1 MNVSSSSALQ
11 KSFFA
16 FLLVAV
22 LYFGKEFLMPLA
34 IGGILSTF
42 FLPFCSWLVKKKLP
56 NSLAVLACFLVL
68 ISVIF
73 IMISL
78 LGWKIAD
85 LIVDIDLIKQKAI
98 DSYLLVQEYIFK
110 QSGISV
116 EQQTE
121 ILKEEKPS
129 FSNIIQITFGSI
141 SALLANTVL
150 SLLYFVF
157 LLYTRVHIRNFF
169 VKLVPS
175 SQKAEMEQTLE
186 SVAKVSQQYLL
197 GLSKMI
203 VCLWVMYGIG
213 FSIIG
218 IDDVLFF
225 AILCGMMEI
234 VPYVGNITGTFLTV
248 LISVLHGADASM
260 VVGILVVYAL
270 VQSIQGW
277 ILEPLMLGPQVKINP
292 LFSVIALVLGQ
303 ILWGIPGIILAIPL
317 LGMIKIVC
325 DHVESLHPIG
335 FLIGDGENPKKESK
349 QKVIN

>member
-1 MNVSSSSALQ
+1 MDASSSSLLRKTLLAI
-11 KSFFA
+11 
-16 FLLVAV
+16 LLVAV

-34 IGGILSTF
+34 IGGILSTL
-42 FLPFCSWLVKKKLP
+42 FLPFCSWMVKKKLP
-56 NSLAVLACFLVL
+56 NGLAVLVCLLVL
-68 ISVIF
+68 ISF
-73 IMISL
+73 FALMIAL

-85 LIVDIDLIKQKAI
+85 LIVDIDLIKQKGT
-98 DSYLLVQEYIFK
+98 DCYLQIQEYIFK
-110 QSGISV
+110 KSGISV
-116 EQQTE
+116 AQQTQ
-121 ILKEEKPS
+121 ILNDEKPS

-141 SALLANTVL
+141 SSLLASTIL

-157 LLYTRVHIRNFF
+157 LLFSRTHIRNFF
-169 VKLVPS
+169 VRLVLP
-175 SQKAEMEQTLE
+175 SQKTEMEQTLK

-203 VCLWVMYGIG
+203 VCLWIMYGIG

-218 IDDVLFF
+218 IDDVIFF

-248 LISVLHGADASM
+248 VISVLHGADASM
-260 VVGILVVYAL
+260 VVGILIVYAL

-277 ILEPLMLGPQVKINP
+277 VLEPLMLGPQVKINP
-292 LFSVIALVLGQ
+292 LFSVIVLVLGQ

-335 FLIGDGENPKKESK
+335 FLIGEVEVK
-349 QKVIN
+349 